1 MYVCTSH
8 THSQILSVELRKRR
22 STHVFIEMA
31 SRTLNRFVVLSRN
44 YSSKADK
51 NVAFLGLGNMG
62 GYMAANLVKK
72 VLFYIYFFRLTKLI
86 RGHWCDRNV

>member
-1 MYVCTSH
+1 MTYNYYST
-8 THSQILSVELRKRR
+8 TTRTQILSVELRKRR

-31 SRTLNRFVVLSRN
+31 SRKLNNFVVLARN

-72 VLFYIYFFRLTKLI
+72 VFVFSLFFFL
-86 RGHWCDRNV
+86 G